1 MGEIMT
7 YQVTVTLRS
16 GSVIKG
22 VTVEHPVLEE
32 GMKGNLVTLHMFTD
46 DDMDTLVNMADVTM
60 VQCRREVDEN
70 ESALMKSTKSRI
82 GYYNPIKRAW
92 EGDE

>member
-1 MGEIMT
+1 MT

-16 GSVIKG
+16 GDKIKG
-22 VTVEHPVLEE
+22 VTVEHPILEE

-46 DDMDTLVNMADVTM
+46 DELDTLVNMADVTM
-60 VQCRREVDEN
+60 VQCKREVDED
-70 ESALMKSTKSRI
+70 EPLLMKLTKSRI
-82 GYYNPIKRAW
+82 GYYNPIKRTW

>member
-1 MGEIMT
+1 MT

-16 GSVIKG
+16 GGVIKG

-46 DDMDTLVNMADVTM
+46 DNMDTLVNMADVTM
-60 VQCRREVDEN
+60 VQCKRDVDEN
-70 ESALMKSTKSRI
+70 EPSLMKLLQSRI
-82 GYYNPIKRAW
+82 GYYNPIKRKW
-92 EGDE
+92 EEEE

>member
-1 MGEIMT
+1 MT
-7 YQVTVTLRS
+7 YQVIVTLRS

-32 GMKGNLVTLHMFTD
+32 GMKGNLVTLHMMTD

-60 VQCRREVDEN
+60 VQCKRDVDEN
-70 ESALMKSTKSRI
+70 EPSLIKLMKSRI
-82 GYYNPIKRAW
+82 GYYNPIKRKW